1 MIFVVETK
9 NQTDRDL
16 LNNPRIYQD
25 IADGVKNM
33 LACTNTSNRHNA
45 IFGTDDLNHGMLKGA
60 VMDSSVGGC
69 ANATSHKYCNT
80 PSDRWYASAIKG
92 IERDTIQHTFED
104 KIAGQL
110 GTLKKLDM
118 LPKKGLDVAIDMHLI
133 PRYDRVPGEE
143 LTRSKYKNG
152 TTYFERYMTVQ
163 CINDKMHVVL
173 AAIYLKRLESVPDC
187 VDIVLKTMAE
197 MDIKIHLVLLDRE
210 FFSVDAIGRLQ
221 DNNVKFLMP
230 CKNTGNVVA
239 ALREFAQ
246 KKREKISR
254 NVIENNRGSAT
265 YSMMITDRK
274 NAKDSDV
281 SKEKYIGF
289 ATNHPTIKTEAYA
302 KRWRIETGYGKIEE
316 CRAKTRISDMESRML
331 CFYYSLV
338 LYNEWIIVRAI
349 LSDGTERQS
358 AMTMLTFKVQLE
370 SLLIRQSEPPT

>member
-1 MIFVVETK
+1 
-9 NQTDRDL
+9 
-16 LNNPRIYQD
+16 
-25 IADGVKNM
+25 M
-33 LACTNTSNRHNA
+33 LACANISNRHNA

-60 VMDSSVGGC
+60 IMDSSVGGC
-69 ANATSHKYCNT
+69 ANAIKRKDCNT

-92 IERDTIQHTFED
+92 IEQYTVQHMFKD
-104 KIAGQL
+104 KIAEQID
-110 GTLKKLDM
+110 TLKKLDKF
-118 LPKKGLDVAIDMHLI
+118 PKKGLDIAIDMHLI

-163 CINDKMHVVL
+163 CVNDSMRVIL
-173 AAIYLKRLESVPDC
+173 AASYLKMLESVPDY

-197 MDIKIHLVLLDRE
+197 MDINIHQVLLDRE
-210 FFSVDAIGRLQ
+210 FFSVDAISRLQ
-221 DNNVKFLMP
+221 ENNVKFLMP

-265 YSMMITDRK
+265 YYIMITDRK
-274 NAKDSDV
+274 NAKDSDDPE
-281 SKEKYIGF
+281 EKYIGF
-289 ATNHPTIKTEAYA
+289 ATNHPAIKTEVYA
-302 KRWRIETGYGKIEE
+302 KRWGIETGYGKIEE

-338 LYNEWIIVRAI
+338 LYNEWIIVRAM

-370 SLLIRQSEPPT
+370 SLLIRQSKPPT